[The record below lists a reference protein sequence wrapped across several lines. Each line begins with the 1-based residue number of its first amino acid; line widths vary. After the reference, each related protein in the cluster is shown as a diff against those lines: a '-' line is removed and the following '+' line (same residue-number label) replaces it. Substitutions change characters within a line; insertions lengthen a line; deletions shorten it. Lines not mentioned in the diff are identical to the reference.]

1 MLPAAGSA
9 IATLLHAALFLAAAP
24 LLAGIVDNL
33 RATALG
39 RRGPPPL
46 QPYFRLRRLLAK
58 AALAPETA
66 TELFPAWPFAAF
78 AATLTAGVVV
88 PGFST
93 GMLTAPLSDL
103 IIILGLLALA
113 RAATLLAA
121 MESGAA
127 FGGAAAA
134 RDALFSVFAEGALLV
149 ALLTFALITGTT
161 RVEAIADS
169 LRGATPGLSVSLGF
183 TLVALLAVALTESGR
198 LPADNPAGHLELGM
212 VHEGLTLE
220 YSGRYLALFDY
231 AAMLRLLLW
240 MDLIGTI
247 FFPFGMAHGAE
258 PLSWPLGLLLWAA
271 KLGVMAVGL
280 AAFEVSR
287 AKMRVF
293 RVPEFL
299 GLAMLLGVL
308 ASVFLFVAATVA
320 G

>member
-1 MLPAAGSA
+1 MLAAAGSA
-9 IATLLHAALFLAAAP
+9 FATLLHAALFLAAAP
-24 LLAGIVDNL
+24 LLAGLVGSL
-33 RATALG
+33 RAASLG

-46 QPYFRLRRLLAK
+46 QPYVHLRRLLAK
-58 AALAPETA
+58 AALAPDTA
-66 TELFPAWPFAAF
+66 TDAFPAWPFVAF
-78 AATLTAGVVV
+78 AAMLTAGVIV

-93 GMLTAPLSDL
+93 GLLTAPLSDL
-103 IIILGLLALA
+103 IVIIGLTALA
-113 RAATLLAA
+113 RAATILAA

-134 RDALFSVFAEGALLV
+134 REALFSVFAEGAALV
-149 ALLTFALITGTT
+149 ALLTFALITGAT

-169 LRGATPGLSVSLGF
+169 LRGTSPVLSVSLGF

-247 FFPFGMAHGAE
+247 FFPFGMAQGAA
-258 PLSWPLGLLLWAA
+258 PLSWPLGLILWAG
-271 KLGVMAVGL
+271 KLAVMAAAL

-308 ASVFLFVAATVA
+308 ASLFLFVAASVT

>member
-1 MLPAAGSA
+1 MLAAAGA
-9 IATLLHAALFLAAAP
+9 AAATLLHAALFLAAAP
-24 LLAGIVDNL
+24 LLAVWVASL

-39 RRGPPPL
+39 RRGPPPV
-46 QPYFRLRRLLAK
+46 QPYRYLRRLLAK
-58 AALAPETA
+58 ATLVPETA
-66 TELFPAWPFAAF
+66 TDLFGVWPFAAF
-78 AATLTAGVVV
+78 AATLAAGLLV
-88 PGFST
+88 PGFCT

-103 IIILGLLALA
+103 IVILGLLALA

-121 MESGAA
+121 MEAGSA

-149 ALLTFALITGTT
+149 ALLTLALITGSA
-161 RVEAIADS
+161 RVDGIAQA
-169 LRGATPGLSVSLGF
+169 LRGAAPGLSVSLAF
-183 TLVALLAVALTESGR
+183 TLIALLAVALTESGR
-198 LPADNPAGHLELGM
+198 IPADNPAGHLELGM
-212 VHEGLTLE
+212 VHEGLLLD

-240 MDLIGTI
+240 MDLIGAI
-247 FFPFGMAHGAE
+247 FFPFGMAHGDE
-258 PLSWPLGLLLWAA
+258 PLFWPLGLLLWAG
-271 KLGVMAVGL
+271 KLAVL
-280 AAFEVSR
+280 AVLLAGFEISR

-308 ASVFLFVAATVA
+308 ASLFLFVAASVT